1 MHAVIRRTLAG
12 LAALATTVGLLVAA
26 APAQAAPH
34 ALEFSTDGVTWS
46 ATPLGSIFGTDFRYV
61 PGDTE
66 SSTIYVRNVR
76 AVPTS
81 VMMAITDVT
90 YDDTEFGT
98 ALSIAATDFASGG
111 LPETSIGAVP
121 ACTVIAPRR
130 DLGPGESFGVRL
142 DIAVATW
149 LTDGHG
155 QSSSA
160 NFSLVVGMADRDTP
174 IAANSC
180 LNAAASIPAFGNGG
194 RIAST
199 GADEPYAAL
208 SFAGFAL
215 GAGCV
220 LIVMVRRRRRKT
232 TV

>member
-111 LPETSIGAVP
+111 LPATSIGAVP

-130 DLGPGESFGVRL
+130 DLGPGR
-142 DIAVATW
+142 
-149 LTDGHG
+149 
-155 QSSSA
+155 
-160 NFSLVVGMADRDTP
+160 
-174 IAANSC
+174 
-180 LNAAASIPAFGNGG
+180 
-194 RIAST
+194 
-199 GADEPYAAL
+199 
-208 SFAGFAL
+208 AL
-215 GAGCV
+215 GCDSTSRSPPG
-220 LIVMVRRRRRKT
+220 
-232 TV
+232 

>member
-1 MHAVIRRTLAG
+1 VIRQALAV
-12 LAALATTVGLLVAA
+12 LAATVGMLVAA
-26 APAQAAPH
+26 APAQAAPNV
-34 ALEFSTDGVTWS
+34 LEFSTDGVAWS
-46 ATPLGSIFGTDFRYV
+46 PTPVSSVFSSGFRYI

-66 SSTIYVRNVR
+66 SSTIYVRNAR
-76 AVPTS
+76 SVPTS

-98 ALSIAATDFASGG
+98 ALSLAASDFASGG
-111 LPETSIGAVP
+111 LPATSIGAVP
-121 ACTVIAPRR
+121 QCTIIAPRR
-130 DLGPGESFGVRL
+130 DLGPGESFAVRL
-142 DIAVATW
+142 DIAVASW
-149 LTDGHG
+149 LSDGHG

-160 NFSLVVGMADRDTP
+160 NFRLVVGMADRDTP
-174 IAANSC
+174 IAANAC

-199 GADEPYAAL
+199 GVQEPYAAL

-232 TV
+232 TE